1 MAQNNPLVAFF
12 SSHPPPPLL
21 KNTCPQEIADDI
33 VNFVVGRQSKDMLRL
48 ERQAGRTVSPL
59 AGLAGVSRTFQKS
72 IETFLFSSLQIDST
86 ELKKFDR
93 IVVER
98 RRSYVKKLIFVV
110 SISTFRKHSALAKE
124 SLFSAAYVRLHEV
137 LVC

>member
-12 SSHPPPPLL
+12 SSHHPPPLL

-86 ELKKFDR
+86 ELKQFER

-124 SLFSAAYVRLHEV
+124 SLFSVAYVRLHEV